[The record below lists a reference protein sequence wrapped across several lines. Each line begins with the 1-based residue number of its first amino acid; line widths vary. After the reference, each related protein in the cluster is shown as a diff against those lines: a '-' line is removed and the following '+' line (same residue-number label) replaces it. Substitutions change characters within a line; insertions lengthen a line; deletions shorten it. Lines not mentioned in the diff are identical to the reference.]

1 MKSGCRPPNTPQ
13 HALGQ
18 HALGGASFHLLL
30 QISHG
35 GDACRVMFSPFACP
49 LSGAKRTY
57 GTLLE
62 MRCTSRFL
70 IASKQAASVTH
81 LKAKS
86 LRLVCERMRSPGHV
100 ARLLFGLRG

>member
-35 GDACRVMFSPFACP
+35 GEASCECSIRKAGELASQTK
-49 LSGAKRTY
+49 SG
-57 GTLLE
+57 
-62 MRCTSRFL
+62 
-70 IASKQAASVTH
+70 
-81 LKAKS
+81 
-86 LRLVCERMRSPGHV
+86 LRLAARPVACASCELALRHANWGDAYRLAALYIGRILKGAADLPFQRSTK
-100 ARLLFGLRG
+100 LE